1 VKLFLSEYSVEEVKV
16 LDEESRLVVARR
28 EK

>member
-1 VKLFLSEYSVEEVKV
+1 MKLFLSKYSVEEVKV

>member
-1 VKLFLSEYSVEEVKV
+1 MKLFLSEYSVEEVKV